1 MNLHKITRIKT
12 KINQQEQFKNI
23 SISVFSCYRFSL
35 LERFLFHMEES
46 GGVVQSPSFWQ
57 MVRARANVGL
67 GDRPRTRWAQVRDKP
82 HTANLAHH
90 QTTWQLS
97 EGNNYRSKVLY
108 SHRFENEMKLVFPSA
123 ATTSKEMLITFQT
136 LSFVPT
142 PLRNLKQIQQTDIQ
156 RKEGFVKRLS
166 TLNIYLHQ
174 ISPSKRQR

>member
-1 MNLHKITRIKT
+1 MG
-12 KINQQEQFKNI
+12 
-23 SISVFSCYRFSL
+23 
-35 LERFLFHMEES
+35 ES

-67 GDRPRTRWAQVRDKP
+67 GDRPRTRWAQVRNKP

-108 SHRFENEMKLVFPSA
+108 SHRFENEMKWVFPSA

-156 RKEGFVKRLS
+156 RKEGFVMRLS

-174 ISPSKRQR
+174 ISPSKRQRYIWFKSSKKDRSVQWKTWGGDRHGWL